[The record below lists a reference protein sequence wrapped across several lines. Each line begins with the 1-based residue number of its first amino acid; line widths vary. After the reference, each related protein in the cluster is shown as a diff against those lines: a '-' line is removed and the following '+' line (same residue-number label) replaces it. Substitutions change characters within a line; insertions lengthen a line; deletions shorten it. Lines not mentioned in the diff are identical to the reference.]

1 MIIFTTACIL
11 FGAVALFFGLRS
23 LDRIAGRLE
32 RVIGELEKRDWQQE
46 HDEDSTDFALPDP
59 AEFGWD
65 SISVSPAKRRCKRKY
80 CFGGPPT
87 YFEVLEYDLRP
98 QNRRNPVFARLVDM
112 WKEDYWGDS
121 YQVVNGAICERA
133 KEGNPSDNL
142 EKRIVWYELL
152 GPERY
157 VILSAHGISKEFF
170 TEEQERIQ
178 KALTQLRAGAEAL
191 GAIQVERYGWIRF
204 EARPDA
210 DEEQKSAIKAGVAI
224 LCSEQSLGQLHVT
237 FREVFRQDCAYVLNE
252 ILGQRSESIARN
264 PSTGP

>member
-1 MIIFTTACIL
+1 MITFATACIL
-11 FGAVALFFGLRS
+11 LGIVALFIGLRS
-23 LDRIAGRLE
+23 LNRVTGKLE
-32 RVIGELEKRDWQQE
+32 RVVGELEKLDWQQE
-46 HDEDSTDFALPDP
+46 HDDDSTDFALPGP

-65 SISVSPAKRRCKRKY
+65 CISVSPAKRRCMRKY

-112 WKEDYWGDS
+112 WEEDYWGDS

-133 KEGNPSDNL
+133 NEGNQSDNL
-142 EKRIVWYELL
+142 EKRIVWHELL

-157 VILSAHGISKEFF
+157 VILSAHGIGKEFF
-170 TEEQERIQ
+170 IVEQERIQ

-191 GAIQVERYGWIRF
+191 GAIQVERDGWIRF

-224 LCSEQSLGQLHVT
+224 LCSEQSLGQLRVT

-252 ILGQRSESIARN
+252 ILGKRPESVTRSPN
-264 PSTGP
+264 TGP